1 MLKELNIAMTIDI
14 ENKTLYI
21 GEETSSGA
29 KYKYNNIKD
38 LAEQIKFYLENYYS
52 NELKYENDNQKE
64 NNDIVLS
71 EEKIIV
77 DLMTKLLNISNNYLE
92 LYCENFDEY
101 VLSEEEIKN
110 IDDEEERKRA
120 IELKETDTFLKKV
133 SNFIKEYKKEKNLDR
148 QDNQIENEEES
159 I

>member
-38 LAEQIKFYLENYYS
+38 LANQIEFYLENYYS
-52 NELKYENDNQKE
+52 NELKYENENQKE
-64 NNDIVLS
+64 NNVIDVS

-77 DLMTKLLNISNNYLE
+77 DIMTKLLNISNSYLE
-92 LYCENFDEY
+92 FYCENFDEY
-101 VLSEEEIKN
+101 VLSEEDIKN
-110 IDDEEERKRA
+110 IEDEEERERA

-133 SNFIKEYKKEKNLDR
+133 SKFIKEYKTEKNLDI
-148 QDNQIENEEES
+148 QDKQIENEEES